1 MSRLILFHFTF
12 LCLLLR
18 RNWKMPISSHW
29 NNSVFCDQWKMMSYL
44 NMSYGK
50 ISHLCSLT
58 HEAKKFRFWKPL
70 KYLFFYKKRYDADLN
85 MSHGKRY
92 DADLNMS
99 HGKMPDF
106 VSLPLFGF
114 TLVIKQRNLNFKSH
128 WNTLILSWATKMMS
142 DLNMSCQCLI
152 SFRIRCLCSI
162 LVILSWEVGI

>member
-58 HEAKKFRFWKPL
+58 HKAKKFRFWKPL
-70 KYLFFYKKRYDADLN
+70 KYLFFYK
-85 MSHGKRY
+85 KRY

>member
-1 MSRLILFHFTF
+1 MTNEKWCHIWICPMEKYLICVH
-12 LCLLLR
+12 LLIKLR
-18 RNWKMPISSHW
+18 NFGFESHW
-29 NNSVFCDQWKMMSYL
+29 NTCFF
-44 NMSYGK
+44 
-50 ISHLCSLT
+50 I
-58 HEAKKFRFWKPL
+58 KK
-70 KYLFFYKKRYDADLN
+70 DLN

-106 VSLPLFGF
+106 VSLPFFGF

>member
-58 HEAKKFRFWKPL
+58 HKAKKFRFWKPL

-99 HGKMPDF
+99 HGKRYD
-106 VSLPLFGF
+106 
-114 TLVIKQRNLNFKSH
+114 VIFEYVPWKNAWFCFIATFWVHFSH
-128 WNTLILSWATKMMS
+128 KTEKP
-142 DLNMSCQCLI
+142 Q
-152 SFRIRCLCSI
+152 F
-162 LVILSWEVGI
+162 

>member
-58 HEAKKFRFWKPL
+58 HKAKKFRFWKPL
-70 KYLFFYKKRYDADLN
+70 KYLFFYKKRYDVRFEYVPWKKIWCRFEYVPWKNAWFCFIAIFWVHF
-85 MSHGKRY
+85 SHKTE
-92 DADLNMS
+92 
-99 HGKMPDF
+99 K
-106 VSLPLFGF
+106 
-114 TLVIKQRNLNFKSH
+114 I
-128 WNTLILSWATKMMS
+128 
-142 DLNMSCQCLI
+142 
-152 SFRIRCLCSI
+152 SI
-162 LVILSWEVGI
+162 LKVTETL